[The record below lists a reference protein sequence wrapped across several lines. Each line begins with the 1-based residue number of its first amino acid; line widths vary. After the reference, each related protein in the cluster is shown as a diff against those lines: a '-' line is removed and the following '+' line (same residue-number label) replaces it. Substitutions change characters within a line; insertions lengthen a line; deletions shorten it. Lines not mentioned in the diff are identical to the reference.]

1 MPVCSCAC
9 AKLSVAPAPCLCG
22 SIRPG
27 TKRCCVRVSASQ
39 GAAMTK
45 PPRPDKLPGPIRY
58 KKPGSDPE
66 DRPLER
72 LRREF
77 EDHQRAQQ
85 GERPR
90 SAERP
95 VDPA

>member
-1 MPVCSCAC
+1 
-9 AKLSVAPAPCLCG
+9 
-22 SIRPG
+22 
-27 TKRCCVRVSASQ
+27 
-39 GAAMTK
+39 MTK

-58 KKPGSDPE
+58 KKPSGNPE

-72 LRREF
+72 IHREF

-90 SAERP
+90 AARRRAGLAKAARRSGKR
-95 VDPA
+95 